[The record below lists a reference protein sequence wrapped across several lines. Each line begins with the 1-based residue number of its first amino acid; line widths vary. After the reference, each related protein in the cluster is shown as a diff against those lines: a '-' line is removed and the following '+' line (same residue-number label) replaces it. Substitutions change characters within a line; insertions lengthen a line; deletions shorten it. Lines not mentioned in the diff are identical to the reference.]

1 MTFLYSRRVWKSLK
15 NTCELY
21 FNVYESTSQLY
32 ANFSKC
38 EFWIKEVEFLGHVI
52 SHEGIAMDPS

>member
-1 MTFLYSRRVWKSLK
+1 MK